1 MDLKIRNLPTSQSQ
15 LQPRAAQFALD
26 CANMFVQEY
35 SERESGQRHAVLYSS
50 RNEQR
55 YSAAV
60 WWTKNRSVTVWFE
73 MKE

>member
-1 MDLKIRNLPTSQSQ
+1 MDLKIRNLPSSE
-15 LQPRAAQFALD
+15 LRPHAALFALD
-26 CANMFVQEY
+26 CANSFIQEY
-35 SERESGQRHAVLYSS
+35 AKRDSGQSHAVVYSA